1 MSVEDFKKHKKRK
14 KSSASNASWLKA
26 VYNPKIFR
34 RLEKVQRSQSERQQP
49 AEYRMMAYIGV
60 LVVVMVF
67 ILVYAVMRKTGLVE

>member
-1 MSVEDFKKHKKRK
+1 MSVEDFNKHKRGKR
-14 KSSASNASWLKA
+14 SSASNARWLKA

-34 RLEKVQRSQSERQQP
+34 RLEKVQRSQTERQHP
-49 AEYRMMAYIGV
+49 AEFRIMACIAV